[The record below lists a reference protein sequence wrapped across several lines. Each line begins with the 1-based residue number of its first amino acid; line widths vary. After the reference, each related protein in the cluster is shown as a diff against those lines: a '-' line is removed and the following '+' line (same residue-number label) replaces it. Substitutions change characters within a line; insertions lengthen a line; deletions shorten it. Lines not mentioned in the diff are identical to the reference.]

1 MNMIVDFKESNSAF
15 DVDFKADS
23 KLDVEFKGA
32 VYVGSSEGGSYS
44 EGYDAGFEIG
54 KNEGLEE
61 GYQTGYNKGNADG
74 QTAGYNTGLAEG
86 QEIGYNTGY
95 SEGQTAGYNSGYSEG
110 QSKGYADGEQAGHQA
125 GYTEGYTEGNE
136 QGYNTGYSEGQ
147 TAGAEIAKAKPYIDT
162 SKITDFRY
170 FNQEGKRTAILSK
183 LDTSNGTNF
192 YYFCYLATDVV
203 TVDLDFSKAT
213 QCVNAFSGCTALETV
228 VYLDFSSMAWGSG
241 NLSGMF
247 TGCTALK
254 NVTLKPNCLQANI
267 SFSACSLLTDES
279 VQSIIG
285 GLGWND
291 KGRKLTLHS
300 DVKAKLTDAQ
310 KEQILLK
317 GWATA

>member
-1 MNMIVDFKESNSAF
+1 MNMNVEFKESNSAF
-15 DVDFKADS
+15 DVGFQADS
-23 KLDVEFKGA
+23 KFDVDFKGA
-32 VYVGSSEGGSYS
+32 VIAGGDNDGSYS

-74 QTAGYNTGLAEG
+74 
-86 QEIGYNTGY
+86 
-95 SEGQTAGYNSGYSEG
+95 
-110 QSKGYADGEQAGHQA
+110 EQAGHQA
-125 GYTEGYTEGNE
+125 GYTEGYTEGSE

-162 SKITDFRY
+162 REIKDFRY
-170 FNQEGKRTAILSK
+170 FNQEGVRTALLEK
-183 LDTSNGTNF
+183 LDTSNSTNF
-192 YYFCYLATDVV
+192 FYFCTGAKNLV

-213 QCVNAFSGCTALETV
+213 QMYQAFANCTALETV
-228 VYLDFSSMAWGSG
+228 VNLDFSSIAWGG
-241 NLSGMF
+241 PGVNDIF
-247 TGCTALK
+247 ANCTALK
-254 NVTLKPNCLQANI
+254 NVTMKPNCLQANI
-267 SFSACSLLTDES
+267 SFANSSLLTDES

-291 KGRKLTLHS
+291 KGRKLTLHAG
-300 DVKAKLTDAQ
+300 VKAKLTDAQ